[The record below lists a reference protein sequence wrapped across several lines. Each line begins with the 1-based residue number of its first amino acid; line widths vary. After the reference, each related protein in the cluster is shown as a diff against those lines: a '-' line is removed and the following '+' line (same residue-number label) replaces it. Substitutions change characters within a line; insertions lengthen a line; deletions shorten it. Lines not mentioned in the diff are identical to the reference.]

1 MHRPVGTDSYRHVER
16 WFLTSFPTTPAG
28 TSNVLTRRACTGAE
42 EAPDVISV
50 RGFFLCV
57 GRSVVASRWGRG
69 QWVGGPS
76 RCQRT
81 VALHR
86 PTSAQSEVQYGSTT
100 PIPAEP
106 RAAAGSPD
114 PSAGGCARLAC

>member
-1 MHRPVGTDSYRHVER
+1 MFFLFPFIVRPPATCT
-16 WFLTSFPTTPAG
+16 LFPYTTLFR
-28 TSNVLTRRACTGAE
+28 SCTGAE
-42 EAPDVISV
+42 EAPDAYHV

-76 RCQRT
+76 HCQRT

-86 PTSAQSEVQYGSTT
+86 PTSAQSEVQYCSTT

-114 PSAGGCARLAC
+114 PSAGGCARPAC